1 MPRLCG
7 KDCRSALKFTNT
19 GPRVCIELKMML
31 FISEFH
37 NYTNDSNK

>member
-19 GPRVCIELKMML
+19 GPRVCIELITQNVKPA
-31 FISEFH
+31 SE
-37 NYTNDSNK
+37 SNV